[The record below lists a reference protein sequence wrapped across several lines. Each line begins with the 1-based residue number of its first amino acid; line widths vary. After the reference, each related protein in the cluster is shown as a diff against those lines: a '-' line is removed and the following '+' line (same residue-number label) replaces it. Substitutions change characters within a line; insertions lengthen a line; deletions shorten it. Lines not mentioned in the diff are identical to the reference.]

1 MRLPGSL
8 FSNFFVPSQVGRPT
22 RRPKQP
28 YLPCGRPS
36 RRRSR
41 FKFHIQLHSWAPM
54 VTWMEVGV
62 FFFKPKFCGV
72 LKKVSFFVLELF
84 LNHWSW
90 GNLYIYLSIC
100 WGTLLLFGFA
110 LWNFLLW
117 ACSKKR
123 LFASLSLLHNS
134 SKFQDFRNS
143 SPMILIFMANQ
154 PTPNV
159 SFPEIRPAI
168 TFFIWFLPLW
178 NRFF

>member
-1 MRLPGSL
+1 MRQAVKASIAFQIPYTTSFLGTYGHLDGSW
-8 FSNFFVPSQVGRPT
+8 R
-22 RRPKQP
+22 
-28 YLPCGRPS
+28 
-36 RRRSR
+36 
-41 FKFHIQLHSWAPM
+41 
-54 VTWMEVGV
+54 
-62 FFFKPKFCGV
+62 FFFFNPSFV
-72 LKKVSFFVLELF
+72 VFWKKCFFFVLELF